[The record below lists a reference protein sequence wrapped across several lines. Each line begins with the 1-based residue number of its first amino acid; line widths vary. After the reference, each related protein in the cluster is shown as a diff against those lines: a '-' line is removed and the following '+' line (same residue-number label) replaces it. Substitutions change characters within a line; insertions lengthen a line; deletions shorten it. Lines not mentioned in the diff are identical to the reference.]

1 VQGLGIAMLTNWDVF
16 RQLADNSL
24 VEVHLQ
30 DASMEDL
37 SVWAVIPSRRYV
49 PNRVNVFLTALQK
62 ELSDLAEGRG
72 LQPI

>member
-1 VQGLGIAMLTNWDVF
+1 
-16 RQLADNSL
+16 

-49 PNRVNVFLTALQK
+49 PNRVNVFLAALQK
-62 ELSDLAEGRG
+62 ELSDLAGTRG
-72 LQPI
+72 LQPL